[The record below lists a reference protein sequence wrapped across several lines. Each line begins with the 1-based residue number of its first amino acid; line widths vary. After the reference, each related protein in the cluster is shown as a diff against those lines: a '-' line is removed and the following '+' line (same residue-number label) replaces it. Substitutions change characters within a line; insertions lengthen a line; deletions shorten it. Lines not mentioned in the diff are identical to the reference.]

1 MEIAPF
7 HRWTSHM
14 AKSCSARCEREMTS
28 MRDEEG
34 SACPMDSMY
43 GNMLFC
49 QG

>member
-1 MEIAPF
+1 
-7 HRWTSHM
+7 M
-14 AKSCSARCEREMTS
+14 ATCCSVRGEREMIS
-28 MRDEEG
+28 VRDEEG